1 MTPFGRSL
9 RDLRAN
15 RKIAAKDMAAALGVS
30 PAYLSALE
38 HGRRGRPNRR
48 FVHQVCQYFGIIWD
62 EAEELQRLADLSH
75 PRIVVDTAGLD
86 PEATLLANLLAE
98 RIGELTQA
106 QLTDLLNLLN
116 SFETPRQR
124 KRGG

>member
-9 RDLRAN
+9 RDLRAK

-106 QLTDLLNLLN
+106 QLIDLLNLLN
-116 SFETPRQR
+116 SFETPKQK
-124 KRGG
+124 KRRG

>member
-9 RDLRAN
+9 RDLRTK

-106 QLTDLLNLLN
+106 QLIDLLNLLN
-116 SFETPRQR
+116 AFETPKQK
-124 KRGG
+124 KRRG

>member
-9 RDLRAN
+9 RDLRAK

-106 QLTDLLNLLN
+106 QLIDLLNLLN
-116 SFETPRQR
+116 AFETPKQK
-124 KRGG
+124 KRRG

>member
-75 PRIVVDTAGLD
+75 PRAVVDTAGLD

-106 QLTDLLNLLN
+106 QLTELLALLD
-116 SFETPRQR
+116 SFEPPKQR
-124 KRGG
+124 K